1 MIFTGSSNALVA
13 GLCGEEEVRVRRG
26 TNENLIDNEFHV
38 LAQADSFEV
47 FLKVTDSDGITQQ
60 DQVTVDFEVTNRVH
74 LARQSLVID

>member
-1 MIFTGSSNALVA
+1 VIFTGSSNALVA

-47 FLKVTDSDGITQQ
+47 FLKVTDSDGITFQ
-60 DQVTVDFEVTNRVH
+60 DRVTVDFEVTNRVH
-74 LARQSLVID
+74 LASQSLVID